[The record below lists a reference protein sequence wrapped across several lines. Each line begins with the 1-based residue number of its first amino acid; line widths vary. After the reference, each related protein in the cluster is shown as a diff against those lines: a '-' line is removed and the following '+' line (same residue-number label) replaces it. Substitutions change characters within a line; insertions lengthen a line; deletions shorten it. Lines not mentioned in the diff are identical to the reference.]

1 MLKRV
6 RRKGNPLKLLG
17 MLTGAVTLEN
27 NMEVPQKTFKKRVDI
42 WSSNTTPEHLPR
54 QNYNSKKYIHPM
66 FIAVL
71 FKGQYFQY
79 EIFLS
84 IQLFHNVVL
93 EKLAQ
98 VITYDKEN

>member
-42 WSSNTTPEHLPR
+42 
-54 QNYNSKKYIHPM
+54 
-66 FIAVL
+66 
-71 FKGQYFQY
+71 
-79 EIFLS
+79 
-84 IQLFHNVVL
+84 
-93 EKLAQ
+93 
-98 VITYDKEN
+98 

>member
-1 MLKRV
+1 
-6 RRKGNPLKLLG
+6 
-17 MLTGAVTLEN
+17 
-27 NMEVPQKTFKKRVDI
+27 
-42 WSSNTTPEHLPR
+42 
-54 QNYNSKKYIHPM
+54 M